1 MKTTKRPSSWLVNAV
16 STIIRFVG
24 NKMGKL
30 AFLFLLMGATSVNA
44 QGNKTIKDT
53 IKVQELEPVTIT
65 SGTNYQVQK
74 TYLNPKTYYG
84 SVQLQETS
92 PGQQSPYLGGF
103 TGNQVD
109 QSINGIRINNGL
121 FRTGPN
127 QYFGWVPMNFT
138 KTISTSDGGNVGGT
152 ISREIGIDKSYVG
165 LDYNSGNNAFSQ
177 TAFFKGKKFGFGV
190 NNVKTGNV
198 RTPEGI
204 TEHSA
209 YNQKALIGE
218 IYWKPNIKTTAVFS
232 QSDTLE
238 RTDRWNGGMR
248 ESGLQAPRVYTW
260 DLQRFIFVNHKMVL
274 KDLSLNFSYQN
285 FSENINDNNKP
296 INTRLNS
303 FTANGDYRI
312 ADYVSIYSSN
322 VVELIDFKT
331 TTTSVK
337 GDLYS
342 TFKQGFRFNK
352 TKGDL
357 SVYYSL
363 GWKRVKI
370 ENLNPFDGVETS
382 LILGYKGLFGNFTRS
397 LNAPSFFMI
406 KQSITTGKA
415 TQIPNENLTQESSNT
430 IRVGYK
436 KKGIYVDASY
446 RRLENA
452 FANIFINPDTIQT
465 VNVGYANIFSST
477 LGYTIQNLFDK
488 GIGVDARM
496 EYIYGMNS
504 EEQPL
509 NKTVPFSGYL
519 KLTYKG
525 FLVEG
530 RFQTKD
536 DLLSKDDLNDVR
548 VYSHNKGL
556 RLVNLGYEDS
566 FKNFNY
572 GVLFYNILNDVGRIY
587 GSSVDVPMRSIQVN
601 LKYNF

>member
-1 MKTTKRPSSWLVNAV
+1 MKSV
-16 STIIRFVG
+16 STIIGFVR
-24 NKMGKL
+24 NNVRI
-30 AFLFLLMGATSVNA
+30 LLILLVMMSATSVNA
-44 QGNKTIKDT
+44 QYSNSAISRGSGQAKGGDT
-53 IKVQELEPVTIT
+53 IKVQELKEVIIT

-74 TYLNPKTYYG
+74 TYSTPKIFYN
-84 SVQLQETS
+84 SIQLQETS
-92 PGQQSPYLGGF
+92 PGQTSPYLGGF

-109 QSINGIRINNGL
+109 QSINGIRVNNGL

-138 KTISTSDGGNVGGT
+138 KNVSTSDGGNVGGT
-152 ISREIGIDKSYVG
+152 ISREIGVDKSYVG
-165 LDYNSGNNAFSQ
+165 LDYNSGNNSFNQS
-177 TAFFKGKKFGFGV
+177 AFFKGKKFGLGV
-190 NNVKTGNV
+190 NNIKTGNV
-198 RTPEGI
+198 KTADGI
-204 TEHSA
+204 IEHSS
-209 YNQKALIGE
+209 YNQKSIIGE

-260 DLQRFIFVNHKMVL
+260 DLQRFIFVNHKMNY
-274 KDLSLNFSYQN
+274 KDLSLNFAYQN

-296 INTRLNS
+296 ISSRLHS
-303 FTANGDYRI
+303 LTANGEYNI
-312 ADYVSIYSSN
+312 TNYLSFYSSN
-322 VVELIDFKT
+322 VIELIDFKT
-331 TTTSVK
+331 TSTSIQ
-337 GDLYS
+337 DDNYS

-357 SVYYSL
+357 SLYYSL
-363 GWKRVKI
+363 GWKNVII
-370 ENLNPFDGVETS
+370 EDLKSFNGIETS
-382 LILGYKGLFGNFTRS
+382 LILGHKGFFGNYTRS

-430 IRVGYK
+430 IRIGYK
-436 KKGIYVDASY
+436 KKGLYTDVSY

-465 VNVGYANIFSST
+465 INVGSANVFAST
-477 LGYTIQNLFDK
+477 LGYTNQNLFNRAV
-488 GIGVDARM
+488 GIDVRM
-496 EYIYGMNS
+496 EYINGANS
-504 EEQPL
+504 EGQPL
-509 NKTVPFSGYL
+509 NKTVPFSSYL

-548 VYSHNKGL
+548 IFSHNKGL
-556 RLVNLGYEDS
+556 RLVNLGYENS

-572 GVLFYNILNDVGRIY
+572 GLLLYNLFNDVGRIY
-587 GSSVDVPMRSIQVN
+587 GSSTDVPMRSIQVN

>member
-1 MKTTKRPSSWLVNAV
+1 
-16 STIIRFVG
+16 
-24 NKMGKL
+24 
-30 AFLFLLMGATSVNA
+30 MGATSVNA

>member
-1 MKTTKRPSSWLVNAV
+1 MKTTTRLSFSLVNAV
-16 STIIRFVG
+16 STIIGFVR
-24 NKMGKL
+24 NNMGKV
-30 AFLFLLMGATSVNA
+30 AFLFVMMSATSVNA

-53 IKVQELEPVTIT
+53 VRVQELEAVTIT

-74 TYLNPKTYYG
+74 TYLNPKTYYR

-165 LDYNSGNNAFSQ
+165 LDYNGGNNAFSQ
-177 TAFFKGKKFGFGV
+177 TAFFKSKKFGIGV
-190 NNVKTGNV
+190 NNLKTGNI

-204 TEHSA
+204 IEHSA

-260 DLQRFIFVNHKMVL
+260 DLQRFIFVNHKMIL

-312 ADYVSIYSSN
+312 ADDISIYSSN
-322 VVELIDFKT
+322 VVELIDYKT
-331 TTTSVK
+331 TTTSVQN
-337 GDLYS
+337 DLYS

-363 GWKRVKI
+363 GWRRVKI

-382 LILGYKGLFGNFTRS
+382 LILGYRGLFGNFTRS
-397 LNAPSFFMI
+397 LNAPSFLMI

-452 FANIFINPDTIQT
+452 FVNIFINPDTIQT

-477 LGYTIQNLFDK
+477 LGYTDQNLFDK
-488 GIGVDARM
+488 GIGIDTRM
-496 EYIYGMNS
+496 EYIYGINS
-504 EEQPL
+504 EEQPI

-536 DLLSKDDLNDVR
+536 DLLSEDDLNDVR

-556 RLVNLGYEDS
+556 RLVNLGYENS

>member
-1 MKTTKRPSSWLVNAV
+1 M
-16 STIIRFVG
+16 I
-24 NKMGKL
+24 
-30 AFLFLLMGATSVNA
+30 
-44 QGNKTIKDT
+44 
-53 IKVQELEPVTIT
+53 
-65 SGTNYQVQK
+65 
-74 TYLNPKTYYG
+74 
-84 SVQLQETS
+84 
-92 PGQQSPYLGGF
+92 
-103 TGNQVD
+103 
-109 QSINGIRINNGL
+109 
-121 FRTGPN
+121 
-127 QYFGWVPMNFT
+127 
-138 KTISTSDGGNVGGT
+138 
-152 ISREIGIDKSYVG
+152 
-165 LDYNSGNNAFSQ
+165 
-177 TAFFKGKKFGFGV
+177 
-190 NNVKTGNV
+190 
-198 RTPEGI
+198 
-204 TEHSA
+204 
-209 YNQKALIGE
+209 
-218 IYWKPNIKTTAVFS
+218 
-232 QSDTLE
+232 
-238 RTDRWNGGMR
+238 
-248 ESGLQAPRVYTW
+248 
-260 DLQRFIFVNHKMVL
+260 L

-312 ADYVSIYSSN
+312 ADDISIYSSN
-322 VVELIDFKT
+322 VVELIDYKT
-331 TTTSVK
+331 TTTSVQN
-337 GDLYS
+337 DLYS

-363 GWKRVKI
+363 GWRRVKI

-382 LILGYKGLFGNFTRS
+382 LILGYRGLFGNFTRS
-397 LNAPSFFMI
+397 LNAPSFLMI

-452 FANIFINPDTIQT
+452 FVNIFINPDTIQT

-477 LGYTIQNLFDK
+477 LGYTDQNLFDK
-488 GIGVDARM
+488 GIGIDTRM
-496 EYIYGMNS
+496 EYIYGINS
-504 EEQPL
+504 EEQPI

-536 DLLSKDDLNDVR
+536 DLLSEDDLNDVR

-556 RLVNLGYEDS
+556 RLVNLGYENS